1 MSAEKPEGAEVA
13 VVPVAGSAAAAEVAA
28 VFHICIL
35 YMPPLAGN
43 LGC

>member
-13 VVPVAGSAAAAEVAA
+13 VVTVAGSAAAEVAA